1 MTKDKQRLAK
11 EYLIT
16 SRNIKDLSLMEL
28 LQFYFEVATEK
39 DLDLENVLPVDILQ
53 KIDEVEKSL
62 IAVCDLAEWQLNAKK
77 KGVY

>member
-28 LQFYFEVATEK
+28 LQFYFEVAMEK

-62 IAVCDLAEWQLNAKK
+62 IAVCDLAE
-77 KGVY
+77 